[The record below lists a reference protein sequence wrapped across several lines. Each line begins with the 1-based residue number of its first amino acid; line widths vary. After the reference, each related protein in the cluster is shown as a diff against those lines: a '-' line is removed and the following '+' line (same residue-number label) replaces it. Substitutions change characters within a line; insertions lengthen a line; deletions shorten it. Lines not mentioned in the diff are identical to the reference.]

1 MAVNKNALIRY
12 KTIDKCLQ
20 NQFRQ
25 WTLNDLIEAVSD
37 ALYEYEGKD
46 VDVSKRTVQLDL
58 QMMRSD
64 KLGYNAPIVVYDRK
78 FYKYEDAEYSITN
91 SPISNQDLSKLSE
104 AVSFL
109 KQFQGFSH
117 FSELGSM
124 VQKLEDH
131 VYTQKTHEKSLIDFE
146 KNDNLK
152 GIEFLDQL
160 YQFILKKEAIEITYQ
175 SFKAR
180 KESTFVFHGYLLKE
194 FRNRWFLIG
203 KRQKNEGIMNLALD
217 RIITIRKSDNPYIL
231 DSNFDIETFYKN
243 AIGVSVSPT
252 LEPENVLLYVNHK
265 QAPYVLTK
273 PFHHSQKEV
282 SRDHFG
288 VTISLDVQLNF
299 ELEKEIL
306 GLGEGIKVIA
316 PERLKRNIKE
326 RLYDA
331 VDTYETEINE
341 KSLRTISKRLEH
353 KGFGILNHV
362 FTKRDIRKLKTRFD
376 TYFKNHNEQT
386 FGMREVLLKMPE
398 LKEILFNKNFK
409 KLIKSIDKNAF
420 LTKAIYFDKSP
431 KDNWYV
437 TWHQDVPI
445 NVLEKIETDGFSA
458 WTNKKGV
465 ISVRPTQEISKNTFS
480 MRIHLDDTTI
490 KNGALKVIPGSHN
503 KHLQPEEIKLI
514 SENSIPFVSE
524 IAAGGVQLLKPLLL
538 HASSETTVQK
548 RRRVLHLEFSSIEL
562 PNGLSYAEREDLFV
576 NLQ

>member
-20 NQFRQ
+20 NNYRQ
-25 WTLNDLIEAVSD
+25 WTLNDLIEAVSN

-46 VDVSKRTVQLDL
+46 VDVSKRTVQLDI

-64 KLGYNAPIVVYDRK
+64 KLGYNAPIVVYQRK
-78 FYKYEDAEYSITN
+78 FYKYEDENYSITN
-91 SPISNQDLSKLSE
+91 SPISNQDLTKLTE

-117 FSELGSM
+117 FDELGSM

-152 GIEFLDQL
+152 GLKFLDSL
-160 YQFILKKEAIEITYQ
+160 YQFILKKEAINITYQ

-180 KESTFVFHGYLLKE
+180 QESTFTFHPYLLKE
-194 FRNRWFLIG
+194 FRNRWFVIG
-203 KRQKNEGIMNLALD
+203 KRLKNEGFMNLALD
-217 RIITIRKSDNPYIL
+217 RIIGIKKSNKPFV
-231 DSNFDIETFYKN
+231 FDDTFNSETYYKN
-243 AIGVSVSPT
+243 AIGVSVSPN

-265 QAPYVLTK
+265 QAPYILTK

-282 SRDHFG
+282 SRDHYG
-288 VTISLDVQLNF
+288 VTVSLDVQLNF

-306 GLGEGIKVIA
+306 SLGEGIKVIA

-331 VDTYETEINE
+331 VDVYETEIND
-341 KSLRTISKRLEH
+341 KNLRTIAKRLEY
-353 KGFGILNHV
+353 KGFGLLNHV
-362 FTKRDIRKLKTRFD
+362 YSKRDIRKLKARFD
-376 TYFKNHNEQT
+376 NYIKQNNEQV
-386 FGMREVLLKMPE
+386 FGMRETLKKMPE
-398 LKEILFNKNFK
+398 LKEIIINKNFK

-437 TWHQDVPI
+437 TWHQDIPI
-445 NVLEKIETDGFSA
+445 NVLEKKDIDGFSS

-465 ISVRPTQEISKNTFS
+465 ISVCPPEEISKNTFS

-503 KHLQPEEIKLI
+503 KRLSDDEIKLI
-514 SENSIPFVSE
+514 TANSIPFVSE
-524 IAAGGVQLLKPLLL
+524 VASGGVQLIKPLLL
-538 HASSETTVQK
+538 HASSVSKVQK

-562 PNGLSYAEREDLFV
+562 PNGLEYSEKERLI
-576 NLQ
+576 

>member
-20 NQFRQ
+20 NNFRQ

-64 KLGYNAPIVVYDRK
+64 KLGYNAPIKVYDRK
-78 FYKYEDAEYSITN
+78 YYKYEDEDYSITN

-117 FSELGSM
+117 FEELGSM

-131 VYTQKTHEKSLIDFE
+131 VYTQKTQEKSLIDFE
-146 KNDNLK
+146 KNENLK
-152 GIEFLDQL
+152 GLKFLDTL
-160 YQFILKKEAIEITYQ
+160 YQFILKKEAIDITYQ

-180 KESTFVFHGYLLKE
+180 HESTFTFHPYLLKE
-194 FRNRWFLIG
+194 FRNRWFVIG
-203 KRQKNEGIMNLALD
+203 KRLKNEGLMNLALD
-217 RIITIRKSDNPYIL
+217 RIIAINKSEKAFVL
-231 DSNFDIETFYKN
+231 DETFNTETYYKN
-243 AIGVSVSPT
+243 AIGVSVSPN
-252 LEPENVLLYVNHK
+252 LEPEKVLLYVNHK

-273 PFHHSQKEV
+273 PFHASQKEV
-282 SRDHFG
+282 NRDNYG

-326 RLYDA
+326 RLCDA
-331 VDTYETEINE
+331 VDAYETEIND
-341 KSLRTISKRLEH
+341 KNLRTIAKRLAY
-353 KGFGILNHV
+353 KGYGILNHV
-362 FTKRDIRKLKTRFD
+362 YTKRDIRKLKARLD
-376 TYFKNHNEQT
+376 TYIREHDEQA
-386 FGMREVLLKMPE
+386 FGMREVLHKMPE
-398 LKEILFNKNFK
+398 IKEILFNKNFK
-409 KLIKSIDKNAF
+409 KLIKSIGKGMF

-445 NVLEKIETDGFSA
+445 NVTEKKETEGFTS

-465 ISVRPTQEISKNTFS
+465 ISVCPTEEISKNTFS

-490 KNGALKVIPGSHN
+490 KNGALKVIPGSQN
-503 KHLQPEEIKLI
+503 KRLRDAEIKLI
-514 SENSIPFVSE
+514 VNNSIPFVSE
-524 IAAGGVQLLKPLLL
+524 VAAGGVQLIKPFLL
-538 HASSETTVQK
+538 HASSETQTQQ
-548 RRRVLHLEFSSIEL
+548 RRRVLHLEFSSMEL
-562 PNGLSYAEREDLFV
+562 PNGLRYAERV
-576 NLQ
+576 NL

>member
-20 NQFRQ
+20 NNFRQ

-46 VDVSKRTVQLDL
+46 IDVSKRTVQLDL

-78 FYKYEDAEYSITN
+78 YYKYEDDNYSITN
-91 SPISNQDLSKLSE
+91 SPISNQDLTKLSE

-117 FSELGSM
+117 FDELGSM

-152 GIEFLDQL
+152 GLQFLDKL
-160 YQFILKKEAIEITYQ
+160 YQFILKKEAIDITYQ

-180 KESTFVFHGYLLKE
+180 QESTFTFHPYLLKE
-194 FRNRWFLIG
+194 FRNRWFVIG
-203 KRQKNEGIMNLALD
+203 KRKTNEGLMNLALD
-217 RIITIRKSDNPYIL
+217 RIITIKKSTK
-231 DSNFDIETFYKN
+231 NFVSDLTFNSDTFYKD
-243 AIGVSVSPT
+243 AIGVSVSPNMA
-252 LEPENVLLYVNHK
+252 PEKVLLYINHK
-265 QAPYVLTK
+265 HAPYVLTK

-282 SRDHFG
+282 SRDNYG

-331 VDTYETEINE
+331 VDAYETEIND
-341 KSLRTISKRLEH
+341 KNLRTIAKRLEY

-362 FTKRDIRKLKTRFD
+362 YTKRDIRKLKAKLD
-376 TYFKNHNEQT
+376 YYLKENDEQA
-386 FGMREVLLKMPE
+386 FGMRKVIQKMPE
-398 LKEILFNKNFK
+398 LKDILFNKNFR
-409 KLIKSIDKNAF
+409 KLIRSIDKDVF

-445 NVLEKIETDGFSA
+445 NVLEKKETEGFKS

-465 ISVRPTQEISKNTFS
+465 ISVCPTEDISKNTFA

-490 KNGALKVIPGSHN
+490 KNGALKVIPGSHHKRLN
-503 KHLQPEEIKLI
+503 DDEIKLI
-514 SENSIPFVSE
+514 TSNSIPFVSE
-524 IAAGGVQLLKPLLL
+524 VGSGGVQLIKPFLL
-538 HASSETTVQK
+538 HASSETTVQR
-548 RRRVLHLEFSSIEL
+548 RRRVLHLEFSSLVL
-562 PNGLSYAEREDLFV
+562 PNGLEYAEKEL
-576 NLQ
+576 L

>member
-20 NQFRQ
+20 NNFRQ
-25 WTLNDLIEAVSD
+25 WTLDDLIEAVSY

-46 VDVSKRTVQLDL
+46 VDVSKRTVQLDI

-64 KLGYNAPIVVYDRK
+64 KLGYNAPIVVYQRK
-78 FYKYEDAEYSITN
+78 FYKYEDENYSITN
-91 SPISNQDLSKLSE
+91 SPISNQDLGKLSQ

-117 FSELGSM
+117 FEELGSM

-131 VYTQKTHEKSLIDFE
+131 VYTQKTQEKSLIDFE
-146 KNDNLK
+146 KNENLK
-152 GIEFLDQL
+152 GLKFLDKL
-160 YQFILKKEAIEITYQ
+160 YQFVLKKQAIDITYQ

-180 KESTFVFHGYLLKE
+180 QESTFIFHPYLLKE
-194 FRNRWFLIG
+194 FRNRWFVIG

-217 RIITIRKSDNPYIL
+217 RIISVKKSSKSFEI
-231 DSNFDIETFYKN
+231 DSNFNSENFYKN
-243 AIGVSVSPT
+243 AIGVSVSPN
-252 LEPENVLLYVNHK
+252 LEPEDVLLYIAHK

-282 SRDHFG
+282 SRDHYG
-288 VTISLDVQLNF
+288 VTISLKVQLNF

-306 GLGEGIKVIA
+306 GLREGIKVIA

-331 VDTYETEINE
+331 VDVYETEIND
-341 KSLRTISKRLEH
+341 KSLRTIAKRLEYR
-353 KGFGILNHV
+353 GFGILNHV
-362 FTKRDIRKLKTRFD
+362 YTKRDIRKLKARFD
-376 TYFKNHNEQT
+376 AYIKANNEQV
-386 FGMREVLLKMPE
+386 FGMREVLAKMPE
-398 LKEILFNKNFK
+398 LKAILFNKNFK

-445 NVLEKIETDGFSA
+445 NVSEKIETEGFGS
-458 WTNKKGV
+458 WTNKKGM
-465 ISVRPTQEISKNTFS
+465 ISVCPPEAISKNTFS
-480 MRIHLDDTTI
+480 MRIHLDDTSI

-503 KHLQPEEIKLI
+503 KRLSDDEIQLI
-514 SENSIPFVSE
+514 TNNSIPFTSE
-524 IAAGGVQLLKPLLL
+524 VASGGVQLLKPLLL
-538 HASSETTVQK
+538 HASSPSIVQK
-548 RRRVLHLEFSSIEL
+548 RRRVLHLEFSSTLL
-562 PNGLSYAEREDLFV
+562 PNGLEYKEKEQIFNQNS
-576 NLQ
+576 

>member
-20 NQFRQ
+20 NKFRQ

-78 FYKYEDAEYSITN
+78 YYKYEDEDYSITN
-91 SPISNQDLSKLSE
+91 SPISNQDLTKLSE

-117 FSELGSM
+117 FTELGSM

-131 VYTQKTHEKSLIDFE
+131 VYTQKTQEKSLIDFE
-146 KNDNLK
+146 KNNNLK
-152 GIEFLDQL
+152 GLEFLDKL
-160 YQFILKKEAIEITYQ
+160 YQFILKKQTIDITYQ

-180 KESTFVFHGYLLKE
+180 QESTFAFHPYLLKE
-194 FRNRWFLIG
+194 FRNRWFIIG
-203 KRQKNEGIMNLALD
+203 KRNKNEGIMNLALD
-217 RIITIRKSDNPYIL
+217 RIIAVKKSSKPYVIDQSF
-231 DSNFDIETFYKN
+231 DSNNYYEN
-243 AIGVSVSPT
+243 VIGVSVSPNMDT
-252 LEPENVLLYVNHK
+252 ENVVFYVNHK
-265 QAPYVLTK
+265 HAPYVVTK
-273 PFHHSQKEV
+273 PFHKSQKVIE
-282 SRDHFG
+282 RDNYG
-288 VTISLDVQLNF
+288 VMFSMQVQLNF

-306 GLGEGIKVIA
+306 GLGESIKIIA

-331 VDTYETEINE
+331 IDTYETEISDKNL
-341 KSLRTISKRLEH
+341 KTIAKRLEY
-353 KGFGILNHV
+353 KGFGILNQIY
-362 FTKRDIRKLKTRFD
+362 TKRDIRKLKARVEN
-376 TYFKNHNEQT
+376 YIKNNSNEQA
-386 FGMREVLLKMPE
+386 FGMREVLKKMPE
-398 LKEILFNKNFK
+398 LKDILFNKNFK
-409 KLIKSIDKNAF
+409 KLIKTIDKNVF

-431 KDNWYV
+431 TDNWYV

-445 NVLEKIETDGFSA
+445 NVLKKIDTKGFSS

-465 ISVRPTQEISKNTFS
+465 ISVCPPETISKNTFA
-480 MRIHLDDTTI
+480 MRIHLDDTTV

-503 KHLQPEEIKLI
+503 KRLNDQEIKLI
-514 SENSIPFVSE
+514 TSNSIPFVSE
-524 IAAGGVQLLKPLLL
+524 VGSGGVQLLKPLLL
-538 HASSETTVQK
+538 HASSETTVQR

-562 PNGLSYAEREDLFV
+562 PNGLEYAEHE
-576 NLQ
+576 NL

>member
-20 NQFRQ
+20 NKFRQ

-64 KLGYNAPIVVYDRK
+64 KLGYNAPIIVYNRK
-78 FYKYEDAEYSITN
+78 YYKYDDEDYSITN

-152 GIEFLDQL
+152 GLEFLDQL

-180 KESTFVFHGYLLKE
+180 KESTFTFHGYLLKE

-203 KRQKNEGIMNLALD
+203 KRRKNEGIMNLALD
-217 RIITIRKSDNPYIL
+217 RIIAIEKSKNTYVL
-231 DSNFDIETFYKN
+231 DTDFNIETYYKN
-243 AIGVSVSPT
+243 AIGVSVSPS
-252 LEPENVLLYVNHK
+252 LEPEKVLLYVNYR

-282 SRDHFG
+282 GRDHYG

-331 VDTYETEINE
+331 IDGYETEINT
-341 KSLRTISKRLEH
+341 KSLKTMAKRLEH

-362 FTKRDIRKLKTRFD
+362 YTKRDIRKLKSRFD
-376 TYFKNHNEQT
+376 TYFKANDDQS
-386 FGMREVLLKMPE
+386 FGMREVLKKMPE
-398 LKEILFNKNFK
+398 LKEIIFNKNFK
-409 KLIKSIDKNAF
+409 KLIKSVNKDAF
-420 LTKAIYFDKSP
+420 LTKAIFFDKSP

-437 TWHQDVPI
+437 TWHQDIPI
-445 NVLEKIETDGFSA
+445 NVLERIETEGFSS

-465 ISVRPTQEISKNTFS
+465 ISVRPPEEISKNTFS
-480 MRIHLDDTTI
+480 MRIHLDDTTV

-503 KHLQPEEIKLI
+503 KHLSTDEVKLI
-514 SENSIPFVSE
+514 STNSIPFVNEVAS
-524 IAAGGVQLLKPLLL
+524 GGVQLLKSLLL
-538 HASSETTVQK
+538 HASSETKVQK
-548 RRRVLHLEFSSIEL
+548 RRRVLHLEFSSIAL
-562 PNGLSYAEREDLFV
+562 PNGLEYAEKEVL
-576 NLQ
+576 

>member
-20 NQFRQ
+20 NNFRQ
-25 WTLNDLIEAVSD
+25 WSLNDLIDAVSD

-78 FYKYEDAEYSITN
+78 YYKYELEDYSITN
-91 SPISNQDLSKLSE
+91 SPISNQDLGKLSE
-104 AVSFL
+104 AVAFL

-146 KNDNLK
+146 KNENLK
-152 GIEFLDQL
+152 GLNFLDSL
-160 YQFILKKEAIEITYQ
+160 YQFILKKQAIEITYQ

-180 KESTFVFHGYLLKE
+180 QESTFVFHPYLLKE
-194 FRNRWFLIG
+194 YRNRWFIIG
-203 KRQKNEGIMNLALD
+203 NRRKNEGLMNLALD
-217 RIITIRKSDNPYIL
+217 RIIGIKESENDYV
-231 DSNFDIETFYKN
+231 FDTTFNSETYYEN

-252 LEPENVLLYVNHK
+252 LEPEKVLLYINHK
-265 QAPYVLTK
+265 HAPYVLTK
-273 PFHHSQKEV
+273 PFHNSQKEV
-282 SRDHFG
+282 SRDNYG
-288 VTISLDVQLNF
+288 VTISMEVQLNF

-306 GLGEGIKVIA
+306 GLGEGIKVLA
-316 PERLKRNIKE
+316 PERLKRQIKE

-331 VDTYETEINE
+331 VDAYETEISDKN
-341 KSLRTISKRLEH
+341 LRTISKRLEY

-362 FTKRDIRKLKTRFD
+362 YTKRDIRKLKTKLD
-376 TYFKNHNEQT
+376 AYIKHNDEQA
-386 FGMREVLLKMPE
+386 FGMREVLIKMPE
-398 LKEILFNKNFK
+398 LKGILFNKNFK
-409 KLIKSIDKNAF
+409 KLIRSIDKDAF

-445 NVLEKIETDGFSA
+445 NVKEKIDTKGFLS

-465 ISVRPTQEISKNTFS
+465 VSVCPPENISKNTFS
-480 MRIHLDDTTI
+480 MRIHLDDTTT
-490 KNGALKVIPGSHN
+490 KNGALKVIPGSHQ
-503 KHLQPEEIKLI
+503 KRLSDDEIKLI
-514 SENSIPFVSE
+514 TSSSIPFVSE
-524 IAAGGVQLLKPLLL
+524 ISSGGVQLIKPLLL
-538 HASSETTVQK
+538 HASSQTKVQK

-562 PNGLSYAEREDLFV
+562 QNGLEYSEIETSL
-576 NLQ
+576 

>member
-1 MAVNKNALIRY
+1 MAANKNALIRY
-12 KTIDKCLQ
+12 KTIDQCLQ
-20 NQFRQ
+20 NNYKQ

-64 KLGYNAPIVVYDRK
+64 KLGYNAPIVVYNRK
-78 FYKYEDAEYSITN
+78 FYKYEDENYSITN
-91 SPISNQDLSKLSE
+91 SPISNQDLTKLSE

-117 FSELGSM
+117 FAELGSM

-131 VYTQKTHEKSLIDFE
+131 VYTQKTQEKSLIDFE
-146 KNDNLK
+146 KNENLK
-152 GIEFLDQL
+152 GLEFLDEL
-160 YQFILKKEAIEITYQ
+160 YQFILKKQAIEITYQ

-180 KESTFVFHGYLLKE
+180 QESTFTYYPYLLKE
-194 FRNRWFLIG
+194 FRNRWFVIG
-203 KRQKNEGIMNLALD
+203 QRKKNEGLMNLALD
-217 RIITIRKSDNPYIL
+217 RIISIERSGKPFIFNAGF
-231 DSNFDIETFYKN
+231 DSEIYYKN
-243 AIGVSVSPT
+243 VIGVSVSPN
-252 LEPENVLLYVNHK
+252 LEPETVMLYVNHK
-265 QAPYVLTK
+265 HAPYVLTK

-282 SRDHFG
+282 SRDNYG
-288 VTISLDVQLNF
+288 VTIAFEVQLNF

-306 GLGEGIKVIA
+306 GLGEGVKVIA

-331 VDTYETEINE
+331 VDAYETEIND
-341 KSLRTISKRLEH
+341 KNLRTIAKRLEY

-362 FTKRDIRKLKTRFD
+362 YSKRDIRKLKAKFD
-376 TYFKNHNEQT
+376 TYIKQNSEQA

-398 LKEILFNKNFK
+398 LKDILFNKNFK
-409 KLIKSIDKNAF
+409 KLIKSIDKDVF

-445 NVLEKIETDGFSA
+445 NVAKKIETNGFTS

-465 ISVRPTQEISKNTFS
+465 IGVRPPEEISKNTFS
-480 MRIHLDDTTI
+480 MRIHLDDTTL

-503 KHLQPEEIKLI
+503 KGLNDAEIKLI
-514 SENSIPFVSE
+514 TTNSIPFVSE
-524 IAAGGVQLLKPLLL
+524 VGSGGVQLIKPLLL

-562 PNGLSYAEREDLFV
+562 PNGLQYAEKEVL
-576 NLQ
+576 

>member
-20 NQFRQ
+20 NGFRK

-46 VDVSKRTVQLDL
+46 IDVSKRTVQLDI

-78 FYKYEDAEYSITN
+78 FYKYEDDNYSITN
-91 SPISNQDLSKLSE
+91 SPISNQDLTKLSE

-117 FSELGSM
+117 FTELGSM

-131 VYTQKTHEKSLIDFE
+131 VYTQKTQEKSLIDFE

-152 GIEFLDQL
+152 GLRFLDEL

-180 KESTFVFHGYLLKE
+180 QESTFTYYPYLLKE
-194 FRNRWFLIG
+194 FRNRWFVIG
-203 KRQKNEGIMNLALD
+203 QRKKNEGLMNLALD
-217 RIITIRKSDNPYIL
+217 RIVSIKKSEEPFVF
-231 DSNFDIETFYKN
+231 DSDFNSETYYKN
-243 AIGVSVSPT
+243 AIGVSVSPG
-252 LEPENVLLYVNHK
+252 LEPETVLLYINHK

-282 SRDHFG
+282 SRDNYG
-288 VTISLDVQLNF
+288 VTISLEVQLNF

-306 GLGEGIKVIA
+306 GLGEGVKVIA
-316 PERLKRNIKE
+316 PERLKRHIKE
-326 RLYDA
+326 RLCDA
-331 VDTYETEINE
+331 VDAYETEIND
-341 KSLRTISKRLEH
+341 KNMRTIAKRLEY

-362 FTKRDIRKLKTRFD
+362 YSKRDIRKLKTRLD
-376 TYFKNHNEQT
+376 NYIKAHDEQA
-386 FGMREVLLKMPE
+386 FGMREVLKKMPE
-398 LKEILFNKNFK
+398 LKELLFNRNFK
-409 KLIKSIDKNAF
+409 KLIKSIDKDVF
-420 LTKAIYFDKSP
+420 LTKAVYFDKSP

-445 NVLEKIETDGFSA
+445 NVTEKIETKDFAS

-465 ISVRPTQEISKNTFS
+465 ISVCPPEAISKNTFS
-480 MRIHLDDTTI
+480 MRIHLDDTTV
-490 KNGALKVIPGSHN
+490 KNGALRVIPGSHN
-503 KHLQPEEIKLI
+503 KRLKDEEITLI
-514 SENSIPFVSE
+514 SSNSIPFVSE
-524 IAAGGVQLLKPLLL
+524 VSSGGVQLLKPLLL

-562 PNGLSYAEREDLFV
+562 PNGLQYAEKEIL
-576 NLQ
+576 

>member
-20 NQFRQ
+20 NKFRE

-64 KLGYNAPIVVYDRK
+64 KLGYNAPIIVYNRK
-78 FYKYEDAEYSITN
+78 YYKYDEDDYSITN
-91 SPISNQDLSKLSE
+91 SPISNQDLTKLSE

-117 FSELGSM
+117 FEELGSM

-131 VYTQKTHEKSLIDFE
+131 VHTQKTQEKPLIDFE
-146 KNDNLK
+146 KNENLK
-152 GIEFLDQL
+152 GLKFLDVL
-160 YQFILKKEAIEITYQ
+160 YQFILNKQAIEITYQ

-180 KESTFVFHGYLLKE
+180 QENTFTYYPYLLKE
-194 FRNRWFLIG
+194 FRNRWFIIG
-203 KRQKNEGIMNLALD
+203 KRRKNEGLMNLALD
-217 RIITIRKSDNPYIL
+217 RIIAIEKSEKPFVYDPEFN
-231 DSNFDIETFYKN
+231 SETYYKD
-243 AIGVSVSPT
+243 AIGVSVSPQ
-252 LEPENVLLYVNHK
+252 LETEHVLLYINHK

-282 SRDHFG
+282 GRDNYG

-316 PERLKRNIKE
+316 PERLKRQIKE

-331 VDTYETEINE
+331 VDAYETEIND
-341 KSLRTISKRLEH
+341 KNLRTIAKRLEY
-353 KGFGILNHV
+353 KGFGLLNHV
-362 FTKRDIRKLKTRFD
+362 YTKRDIRKLKARFD
-376 TYFKNHNEQT
+376 NYIKQNNEQA
-386 FGMREVLLKMPE
+386 FGMREVLKKMPE
-398 LKEILFNKNFK
+398 LKEILINKNFK
-409 KLIKSIDKNAF
+409 KLIKAIDKDAF

-431 KDNWYV
+431 SDNWYV

-445 NVLEKIETDGFSA
+445 NVLEKKDVEGFVS
-458 WTNKKGV
+458 WTSKKGV
-465 ISVRPTQEISKNTFS
+465 VSVCPPEAISKNTFS
-480 MRIHLDDTTI
+480 MRIHLDDTTS
-490 KNGALKVIPGSHN
+490 KNGALKVIAGSHN
-503 KHLQPEEIKLI
+503 KRLSDDEIQLI
-514 SENSIPFVSE
+514 STNSIPFVSE

-538 HASSETTVQK
+538 HASSKTTVQK

-562 PNGLSYAEREDLFV
+562 PNGLEYAEREDL
-576 NLQ
+576 

>member
-20 NQFRQ
+20 NNFRQ
-25 WTLNDLIEAVSD
+25 WTLNDLIEACSD

-46 VDVSKRTVQLDL
+46 VDVSKRTVQLDI

-64 KLGYNAPIVVYDRK
+64 KLGYNAPIIVYDRK
-78 FYKYEDAEYSITN
+78 FYKYDDANYSITN
-91 SPISNQDLSKLSE
+91 SPISNQDLTKLSE

-117 FSELGSM
+117 FAELGSM

-131 VYTQKTHEKSLIDFE
+131 VYTQQTHEKSLIDFE

-152 GIEFLDQL
+152 GLEFLDQL
-160 YQFILKKEAIEITYQ
+160 YQFILKRQAIEMTYQ

-180 KESTFVFHGYLLKE
+180 QESTFTFHPYLLKE
-194 FRNRWFLIG
+194 FRNRWFVIG
-203 KRQKNEGIMNLALD
+203 KRKSSEGIMNLALD
-217 RIITIRKSDNPYIL
+217 RIVSIEKSKKAYVIDKDF
-231 DSNFDIETFYKN
+231 DSETYYKQ
-243 AIGVSVSPT
+243 AIGVSVSPG
-252 LEPENVLLYVNHK
+252 LEPERVLLYVNHK

-273 PFHHSQKEV
+273 PFHHSQEV
-282 SRDHFG
+282 VDRDNYG

-306 GLGEGIKVIA
+306 GLGEGIKVIS
-316 PERLKRNIKE
+316 PERLKRHIKT

-331 VDTYETEINE
+331 VDAYETEIDDKN
-341 KSLRTISKRLEH
+341 LRTLSKRLEF

-362 FTKRDIRKLKTRFD
+362 YSKRDVKKLKTKFD
-376 TYFKNHNEQT
+376 AYIKQHTPEST
-386 FGMREVLLKMPE
+386 FGVREVLLKLPE
-398 LKEILFNKNFK
+398 LKPILFNKNFK
-409 KLIKSIDKNAF
+409 KLIKSIDKDAF

-445 NVLEKIETDGFSA
+445 NVREKKETKGFGS

-465 ISVRPTQEISKNTFS
+465 VSVRPPENISKNTFS
-480 MRIHLDDTTI
+480 MRIHLDDTTF
-490 KNGALKVIPGSHN
+490 KNGALKVIPGSH
-503 KHLQPEEIKLI
+503 KKQLTTEEIKLI
-514 SENSIPFVSE
+514 SANSIPFISE
-524 IAAGGVQLLKPLLL
+524 VGSGGVQLLKPLLL
-538 HASSETTVQK
+538 HASSESKVQR
-548 RRRVLHLEFSSIEL
+548 RRRVIHLEFSSLAL
-562 PNGLSYAEREDLFV
+562 PNGLEYAEKEIL
-576 NLQ
+576 

>member
-20 NQFRQ
+20 NNFRQ

-78 FYKYEDAEYSITN
+78 YYKYEEDNYSITN
-91 SPISNQDLSKLSE
+91 SPISNQDLTKLSE

-117 FSELGSM
+117 FNELRSM

-152 GIEFLDQL
+152 GLQFLDKL
-160 YQFILKKEAIEITYQ
+160 YQFILKKESIDITYQ
-175 SFKAR
+175 SFKVR
-180 KESTFVFHGYLLKE
+180 QESTFTFHPYLLKE
-194 FRNRWFLIG
+194 FRNRWFVIG
-203 KRQKNEGIMNLALD
+203 KRQKSEGLMNLALD
-217 RIITIRKSDNPYIL
+217 RIITIKKSPKNFVP
-231 DSNFDIETFYKN
+231 DSTFNSETYYKD
-243 AIGVSVSPT
+243 AIGVSVSPNI
-252 LEPENVLLYVNHK
+252 EPEQVLLYVNHK
-265 QAPYVLTK
+265 QAPYILTK
-273 PFHHSQKEV
+273 PFHHSQKEE
-282 SRDHFG
+282 SRDNYG

-316 PERLKRNIKE
+316 PERLKRQIKE

-331 VDTYETEINE
+331 VDAYETEIND
-341 KSLRTISKRLEH
+341 KNLRTIAKRLEY

-362 FTKRDIRKLKTRFD
+362 YSKRDIRKLKARLD
-376 TYFKNHNEQT
+376 TYLRENNEQT
-386 FGMREVLLKMPE
+386 FGMREVIKKMPE
-398 LKEILFNKNFK
+398 LKEILFNKNFR
-409 KLIKSIDKNAF
+409 KLIRSIDKEVF

-445 NVLEKIETDGFSA
+445 NVSEKKEIKGFKS

-465 ISVRPTQEISKNTFS
+465 ISVCPTEDISKNTFA

-503 KHLQPEEIKLI
+503 KRLNDDEIKLI
-514 SENSIPFVSE
+514 TSNSIPFISE
-524 IAAGGVQLLKPLLL
+524 VGSGGVQLIKPLLL
-538 HASSETTVQK
+538 HASSETTVQR

-562 PNGLSYAEREDLFV
+562 PNGLEYAEREDL
-576 NLQ
+576 

>member
-20 NQFRQ
+20 NKFRE

-64 KLGYNAPIVVYDRK
+64 KLGYNAPIVVYNRK
-78 FYKYEDAEYSITN
+78 FYKYEEDDYSITN
-91 SPISNQDLSKLSE
+91 SPISNQDLTKLSE

-117 FSELGSM
+117 FEELGSM

-131 VYTQKTHEKSLIDFE
+131 VHTQKTQEKPLIDFE
-146 KNDNLK
+146 KNENLK
-152 GIEFLDQL
+152 GLKFLDVL
-160 YQFILKKEAIEITYQ
+160 YQFILNKQAIEITYQ

-180 KESTFVFHGYLLKE
+180 QENTFTYYPYLLKE
-194 FRNRWFLIG
+194 FRNRWFIIG
-203 KRQKNEGIMNLALD
+203 KRQKNEGLMNLALD
-217 RIITIRKSDNPYIL
+217 RIIAIEKSEKPFVYDPEFN
-231 DSNFDIETFYKN
+231 SETYYKD
-243 AIGVSVSPT
+243 AIGVSVSPQ
-252 LEPENVLLYVNHK
+252 LETEHVLLYINHK

-282 SRDHFG
+282 GRDNYG

-306 GLGEGIKVIA
+306 GLGEGIKVIT
-316 PERLKRNIKE
+316 PERLKRQIKE

-331 VDTYETEINE
+331 VDAYETEIND
-341 KSLRTISKRLEH
+341 KNLRTIAKRLEY
-353 KGFGILNHV
+353 KGFGLLNHV
-362 FTKRDIRKLKTRFD
+362 YTKRDIRKLKARFD
-376 TYFKNHNEQT
+376 NYIKQNNEQA
-386 FGMREVLLKMPE
+386 FGMREVLKKMPE
-398 LKEILFNKNFK
+398 LKEILINKNFK
-409 KLIKSIDKNAF
+409 KLIKAIDKDAF

-431 KDNWYV
+431 SDNWYV

-445 NVLEKIETDGFSA
+445 NVLEKKDVEGFVS
-458 WTNKKGV
+458 WTSKKGV
-465 ISVRPTQEISKNTFS
+465 LSVCPPEAISKNTFS
-480 MRIHLDDTTI
+480 MRIHLDDTTS
-490 KNGALKVIPGSHN
+490 KNGALKVIAGSHN
-503 KHLQPEEIKLI
+503 KRLSDDEIQLI
-514 SENSIPFVSE
+514 STNSIPFVSE

-538 HASSETTVQK
+538 HASSKTTVQK

-562 PNGLSYAEREDLFV
+562 PNGLEYAEREDL
-576 NLQ
+576 

>member
-20 NQFRQ
+20 NNYRQ
-25 WTLNDLIEAVSD
+25 WTLNDLIEACSD
-37 ALYEYEGKD
+37 ALYEFEGKD
-46 VDVSKRTVQLDL
+46 IDVSKRTVQLDL

-64 KLGYNAPIVVYDRK
+64 KLGYNAPIVVYERK
-78 FYKYEDAEYSITN
+78 FYKYEDDNYSITN
-91 SPISNQDLSKLSE
+91 SPISNQDLAKLSE

-117 FSELGSM
+117 FSDLGTM

-152 GIEFLDQL
+152 GLEFLDKL
-160 YQFILKKEAIEITYQ
+160 YQFILKKEAINMTYQ

-180 KESTFVFHGYLLKE
+180 QENTFDFYPYLLKE
-194 FRNRWFLIG
+194 YRNRWFVIG
-203 KRQKNEGIMNLALD
+203 KRKANEGIMNLALD
-217 RIITIRKSDNPYIL
+217 RIISVEKSSKPYVE
-231 DSNFDIETFYKN
+231 DSDFDSELYYKR
-243 AIGVSVSPT
+243 AIGVSISPT
-252 LEPENVLLYVNHK
+252 LETETVLLYIKHK

-273 PFHHSQKEV
+273 PFHHSQKEI
-282 SRDHFG
+282 SRDNYG

-316 PERLKRNIKE
+316 PERLKTNIKE

-331 VDTYETEINE
+331 IDSYETEIND

-362 FTKRDIRKLKTRFD
+362 YTKRDIRKLKSKLDF
-376 TYFKNHNEQT
+376 YIKENNEKA
-386 FGMREVLLKMPE
+386 FGMREVLKKMPQ

-409 KLIKSIDKNAF
+409 KLIKSIDKNTF

-431 KDNWYV
+431 QDNWYV

-445 NVLEKIETDGFSA
+445 NVTEKIETENFSS
-458 WTNKKGV
+458 WTNKNGV
-465 ISVRPTQEISKNTFS
+465 ISVRPPEGISKNTFS
-480 MRIHLDDTTI
+480 MRIHLDDTTL
-490 KNGALKVIPGSHN
+490 KNGALKVIPGSHKKRLN
-503 KHLQPEEIKLI
+503 DDEIKLI
-514 SENSIPFVSE
+514 SQSSIPFLSE
-524 IAAGGVQLLKPLLL
+524 VNSGGVQLLKPLLL
-538 HASSETTVQK
+538 HASSVSKVQR

-562 PNGLSYAEREDLFV
+562 PSGLNYAERENLF
-576 NLQ
+576 

>member
-20 NQFRQ
+20 NNFRQ
-25 WTLNDLIEAVSD
+25 WTLSDLIEAVSD
-37 ALYEYEGKD
+37 ALFEYEGKD

-64 KLGYNAPIVVYDRK
+64 KLGYNAPIVVYNRK
-78 FYKYEDAEYSITN
+78 YYKYDIEDYSITN

-124 VQKLEDH
+124 VQKLENH

-146 KNDNLK
+146 KNENLK
-152 GIEFLDQL
+152 GLQFLDKL
-160 YQFILKKEAIEITYQ
+160 YQFILKKQTIEITYQ

-180 KESTFVFHGYLLKE
+180 KENTFVFYPYLLKE
-194 FRNRWFLIG
+194 FRNRWFIIG
-203 KRQKNEGIMNLALD
+203 RRQKNEGIMNLALD
-217 RIITIRKSDNPYIL
+217 RIITINTSDNPFVL
-231 DSNFDIETFYKN
+231 DSSFNSETYYKDT
-243 AIGVSVSPT
+243 IGVSVSPN
-252 LEPENVLLYVNHK
+252 LEPEQVLLYVNHK

-273 PFHHSQKEV
+273 PFHHSQKEI
-282 SRDHFG
+282 SRDNYG
-288 VTISLDVQLNF
+288 VTIALDVQLNF

-306 GLGEGIKVIA
+306 GFGEGLKVIT

-331 VDTYETEINE
+331 VDAYETEISDKN
-341 KSLRTISKRLEH
+341 LRTIGKRLEQ

-362 FTKRDIRKLKTRFD
+362 YTKRDIRKLKAKFD
-376 TYFKNHNEQT
+376 IYIKENNVAG

-398 LKEILFNKNFK
+398 LKAILFNKSFK
-409 KLIKSIDKNAF
+409 RLIQSIDKTMF

-437 TWHQDVPI
+437 NWHQDVPI
-445 NVLEKIETDGFSA
+445 NVSEKVEIEGFKS

-465 ISVRPTQEISKNTFS
+465 ISVCPPEAVSKNTFA

-503 KHLQPEEIKLI
+503 KRLTDEEIKLI
-514 SENSIPFVSE
+514 SNNSIPFVSE
-524 IAAGGVQLLKPLLL
+524 VNSGGVQLIKPLLL
-538 HASSETTVQK
+538 HASSESKIQS

-562 PNGLSYAEREDLFV
+562 PNGLEYAEREDL
-576 NLQ
+576 

>member
-20 NQFRQ
+20 NHFRK
-25 WTLNDLIEAVSD
+25 WTLDNLIEACSD
-37 ALYEYEGKD
+37 ALYEYEDKD

-64 KLGYNAPIVVYDRK
+64 KLGYNAPIIVYDRK
-78 FYKYEDAEYSITN
+78 FYKYEVEDYSITN
-91 SPISNQDLSKLSE
+91 SPISNQDLSRLSE

-131 VYTQKTHEKSLIDFE
+131 VYTQKTHEKPLIDFE

-152 GIEFLDQL
+152 GLDYLDQL
-160 YQFILKKEAIEITYQ
+160 YQFILKKQAIEMTYQ

-180 KESTFVFHGYLLKE
+180 QESTFTFHPYLLKE
-194 FRNRWFLIG
+194 FRNRWFVIG
-203 KRQKNEGIMNLALD
+203 KRKANEGIINLALD
-217 RIITIRKSDNPYIL
+217 RIISVKKSDKSFL
-231 DSNFDIETFYKN
+231 ADAGFDSETYYKQ

-252 LEPENVLLYVNHK
+252 LETENIVLYVNHK

-273 PFHHSQKEV
+273 PFHHSQKEI
-282 SRDHFG
+282 SRDNYG
-288 VTISLDVQLNF
+288 VTISLDVQLNY

-331 VDTYETEINE
+331 IDSYETEIND
-341 KSLRTISKRLEH
+341 KNLKTISKRLEY
-353 KGFGILNHV
+353 KGFGILNHIY
-362 FTKRDIRKLKTRFD
+362 TKRDIRKLKTRFD
-376 TYFKNHNEQT
+376 GYIKNNNEQT
-386 FGMREVLLKMPE
+386 FGMREVLIKMPE
-398 LKEILFNKNFK
+398 LKDILFNRNFK
-409 KLIKSIDKNAF
+409 KLIKAIDKNAF

-445 NVLEKIETDGFSA
+445 NVLEKKDIDGFSS

-465 ISVRPTQEISKNTFS
+465 ICVRPPEYISKQTFS

-490 KNGALKVIPGSHN
+490 KNGALKVIPGSHQ
-503 KHLQPEEIKLI
+503 KRLDDQEIKLI
-514 SENSIPFVSE
+514 AESSIPFVSE
-524 IAAGGVQLLKPLLL
+524 VNAGGVQLLKPLLL
-538 HASSETTVQK
+538 HASSESKVQR
-548 RRRVLHLEFSSIEL
+548 RRRVLHLEFSSVQL
-562 PNGLSYAEREDLFV
+562 PSGLTYSEYMPLF
-576 NLQ
+576 